1 MPILEC
7 PKDEC
12 DWSTAVNYTDHPSG
26 SYNQAFR
33 LAHKRYQEHCKSQ
46 HDGRWEGTI
55 TLKEADNGESNRGAK
70 RDSDSGRIQSSPT
83 STQAET
89 SETTD

>member
-12 DWSTAVNYTDHPSG
+12 DWSTEVTYTDHPSG

-33 LAHKRYQEHCKSQ
+33 LAHKRYKEHYKLQ
-46 HDGRWEGTI
+46 HGGRWEGTI
-55 TLKEADNGESNRGAK
+55 TLKESN
-70 RDSDSGRIQSSPT
+70 DET
-83 STQAET
+83 STDT
-89 SETTD
+89 NN